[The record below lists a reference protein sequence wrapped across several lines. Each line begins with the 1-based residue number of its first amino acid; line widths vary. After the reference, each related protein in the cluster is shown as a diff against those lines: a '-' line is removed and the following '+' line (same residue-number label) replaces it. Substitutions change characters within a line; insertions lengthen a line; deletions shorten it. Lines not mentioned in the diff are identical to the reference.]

1 MKKEKLGVLLIQD
14 MVLFPN
20 SEIRIESDNVNDKQ
34 IISFAEKLLILNKLV
49 TVERLILLRQ
59 EFYRFV

>member
-34 IISFAEKLLILNKLV
+34 IISFA
-49 TVERLILLRQ
+49 
-59 EFYRFV
+59 